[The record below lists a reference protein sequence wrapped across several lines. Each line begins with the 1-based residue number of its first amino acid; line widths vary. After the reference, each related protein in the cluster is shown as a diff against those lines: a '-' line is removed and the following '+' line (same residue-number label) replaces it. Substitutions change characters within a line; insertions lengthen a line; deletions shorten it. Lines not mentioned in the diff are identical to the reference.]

1 LEAPVQP
8 ALAALALTGS
18 SAILPAE
25 ELMFGPEADREP
37 ELPRDDGRDR
47 ELLQQI
53 AGGERKALEQL
64 YFNYHGRLGQFLSRL
79 TGRRDAIEEAINDT
93 FWIVWQKAAQ
103 FRGDSRPSTWIMG
116 IAWRCGL
123 KALRRSG
130 PLPPEHG
137 EATLDALSSIDSTL
151 AAEELREWLDSGLR
165 SLPVEQRAT
174 MELAYFLGHS
184 CEEIGAIMNC
194 PVNTVKARM
203 FQARIKLRNLL
214 PTLAGAPSKE
224 KLNHE

>member
-1 LEAPVQP
+1 
-8 ALAALALTGS
+8 
-18 SAILPAE
+18 
-25 ELMFGPEADREP
+25 MFGSESQREP
-37 ELPRDDGRDR
+37 EPTRDDSRDR

-53 AGGERKALEQL
+53 AAGERRALERL
-64 YFNYHGRLGQFLSRL
+64 YFNYHGRLAQFLTRL
-79 TGRRDAIEEAINDT
+79 TGRRDAIDEAINDT

-103 FRGDSRPSTWIMG
+103 FRGDSRASTWIMG

-137 EATLDALSSIDSTL
+137 AAEIDAAASLDTTL
-151 AAEELREWLDSGLR
+151 ADEELREWLESGLR
-165 SLPVEQRAT
+165 TLPFEQRAT

-184 CEEIGAIMNC
+184 CEEIASIMSC

-214 PTLAGAPSKE
+214 PKLGGAASQE
-224 KLNHE
+224 KLHHE

>member
-1 LEAPVQP
+1 
-8 ALAALALTGS
+8 
-18 SAILPAE
+18 
-25 ELMFGPEADREP
+25 MFGPEGEREP
-37 ELPRDDGRDR
+37 EATRDDSRDR

-53 AGGERKALEQL
+53 AAGERRALERL
-64 YFNYHGRLGQFLSRL
+64 YFNYRGRLAQFLSRL
-79 TGRRDAIEEAINDT
+79 TGRRDAIDEAINDT

-103 FRGDSRPSTWIMG
+103 FRGDSRASTWIMG

-137 EATLDALSSIDSTL
+137 ESMLDALPTVDTTL
-151 AAEELREWLDSGLR
+151 VAEELREWLDSGLR
-165 SLPVEQRAT
+165 TLPFEQRAT
-174 MELAYFLGHS
+174 MEMAYFLGHS
-184 CEEIGAIMNC
+184 CEEIATIMSC

-214 PTLAGAPSKE
+214 PTLGGAPAKE
-224 KLNHE
+224 KVQHD

>member
-1 LEAPVQP
+1 
-8 ALAALALTGS
+8 
-18 SAILPAE
+18 
-25 ELMFGPEADREP
+25 MFGSDHKPPVPPEP
-37 ELPRDDGRDR
+37 TRDDARDR
-47 ELLQQI
+47 ELLQRI
-53 AGGERKALEQL
+53 AAGDRRALERL

-79 TGRRDAIEEAINDT
+79 TGRSDAIDEAINDT

-103 FRGDSRPSTWIMG
+103 FRGDSRASTWIMG

-137 EATLDALSSIDSTL
+137 EALLEAVPSVDTTL
-151 AAEELREWLDSGLR
+151 ASEELREWLDSGLR
-165 SLPVEQRAT
+165 TLPFEQRAT
-174 MELAYFLGHS
+174 MEMAYFLGHS
-184 CEEIGAIMNC
+184 CEDIASIMSC

-214 PTLAGAPSKE
+214 PALGGARSQE
-224 KLNHE
+224 KPRS

>member
-1 LEAPVQP
+1 
-8 ALAALALTGS
+8 
-18 SAILPAE
+18 
-25 ELMFGPEADREP
+25 MFGPATAQVP
-37 ELPRDDGRDR
+37 ASTRDDGRDR
-47 ELLQQI
+47 ELLGLI
-53 AGGERKALEQL
+53 ALGERRALEQL

-103 FRGDSRPSTWIMG
+103 FRGDSRASTWIMG

-137 EATLDALSSIDSTL
+137 EATIDAASATDTTL
-151 AAEELREWLDSGLR
+151 ASEELREWLDTGLR
-165 SLPVEQRAT
+165 TLPFEQRVT
-174 MELAYFLGHS
+174 MEMAYFLGHS
-184 CEEIGAIMNC
+184 CEEIAAIMSC

-214 PTLAGAPSKE
+214 PTLGGTPSGATKS
-224 KLNHE
+224 

>member
-1 LEAPVQP
+1 ML
-8 ALAALALTGS
+8 GS
-18 SAILPAE
+18 E
-25 ELMFGPEADREP
+25 RQREP
-37 ELPRDDGRDR
+37 EATRDDACDR

-53 AGGERKALEQL
+53 VAGERRALERL
-64 YFNYHGRLGQFLSRL
+64 YFNYH
-79 TGRRDAIEEAINDT
+79 GRRDAIEEAINDT

-103 FRGDSRPSTWIMG
+103 FRGDSRASTWIMG

-123 KALRRSG
+123 KALRRAG

-137 EATLDALSSIDSTL
+137 EAMLDAAPSFDTTL
-151 AAEELREWLDSGLR
+151 ASEELREWLESGLR
-165 SLPVEQRAT
+165 TLPFEQRAT

-184 CEEIGAIMNC
+184 CEEIASIMGC

-214 PTLAGAPSKE
+214 PTLGGATSE
-224 KLNHE
+224 ERFHHD

>member
-1 LEAPVQP
+1 
-8 ALAALALTGS
+8 
-18 SAILPAE
+18 
-25 ELMFGPEADREP
+25 MFGSENERVPEVT
-37 ELPRDDGRDR
+37 RDDARDR
-47 ELLQQI
+47 ALLLQI
-53 AGGERKALEQL
+53 AAGERRALERL

-79 TGRRDAIEEAINDT
+79 TSRRDAIDEAINDT

-103 FRGDSRPSTWIMG
+103 FRGDSRASTWIMG

-137 EATLDALSSIDSTL
+137 EAMLDALASVDTTL
-151 AAEELREWLDSGLR
+151 ATEELREWLDSGLKG
-165 SLPVEQRAT
+165 LPFEQRAT
-174 MELAYFLGHS
+174 MEMAYFLGHS
-184 CEEIGAIMNC
+184 CEEIAAIMSC

-214 PTLAGAPSKE
+214 PTLGGAPSKG
-224 KLNHE
+224 KVQHD

>member
-1 LEAPVQP
+1 
-8 ALAALALTGS
+8 
-18 SAILPAE
+18 
-25 ELMFGPEADREP
+25 MFGPENEREP
-37 ELPRDDGRDR
+37 ETTRDDFRDR

-53 AGGERKALEQL
+53 AAGERRALERL

-79 TGRRDAIEEAINDT
+79 TGRRDAIDEAINDT

-103 FRGDSRPSTWIMG
+103 FRGDSRASTWIMG

-137 EATLDALSSIDSTL
+137 EAMLEAASTVDTTL
-151 AAEELREWLDSGLR
+151 ASEELREWLYSGLKT
-165 SLPVEQRAT
+165 LPFEQRAT

-184 CEEIGAIMNC
+184 CEEIAAIMSC

-214 PTLAGAPSKE
+214 PTLGGAPPKE
-224 KLNHE
+224 KVQHD

>member
-1 LEAPVQP
+1 
-8 ALAALALTGS
+8 
-18 SAILPAE
+18 
-25 ELMFGPEADREP
+25 MFRPQGQEPEAA
-37 ELPRDDGRDR
+37 RDDTRDR

-53 AGGERKALEQL
+53 AAGERRALERL
-64 YFNYHGRLGQFLSRL
+64 YFSYHGRLGQFLSRL
-79 TGRRDAIEEAINDT
+79 TTRRDAIDEAINDT

-103 FRGDSRPSTWIMG
+103 FRGDSRASTWIMG

-137 EATLDALSSIDSTL
+137 EAMLDAVPVVDAT
-151 AAEELREWLDSGLR
+151 AATEELREWLDSGLR
-165 SLPVEQRAT
+165 NLPFEQRAT

-184 CEEIGAIMNC
+184 CEEISAIMGC

-214 PTLAGAPSKE
+214 PALGGAPPKE
-224 KLNHE
+224 KVRHE